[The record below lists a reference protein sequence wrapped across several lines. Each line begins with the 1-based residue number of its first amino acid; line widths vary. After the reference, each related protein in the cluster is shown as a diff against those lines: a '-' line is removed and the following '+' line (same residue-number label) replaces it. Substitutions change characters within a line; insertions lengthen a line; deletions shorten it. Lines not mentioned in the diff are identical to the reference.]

1 MGRVPGVDP
10 VSDAEEP
17 VRVSRPAAV
26 FVLAAGEGTRMKSA
40 TPKVLH
46 EISGRSLVGHVLAA
60 ARELDPQRLVVVV
73 GHGREQVVPHL
84 GEIDPGAET
93 VVQERQGGTGH
104 AVRIA
109 LEATDVISG
118 TVLVT
123 YGDTPL
129 LSAETLS
136 ALAAEHARAGNAVTV
151 LSAVVPDPTGY
162 GRIIRAD
169 GEFVG
174 IVEEKDATDEQRAIS
189 EMNSGVYA
197 FDGALLADAV
207 KRVTTDNAKG
217 EEYLTDV
224 VSILRA
230 DGHRVGVSVAGEWRE
245 ILGVN
250 DRVQLAEARD
260 LLNQRLLRRWMREGV
275 TVVDPRTTWID
286 VTVTC
291 EPDALVEPN
300 TQLRGAT
307 RIAAGARVGPNST
320 LTDTSVGREA
330 HVSYAVTDRAEI
342 GDRVSVGPYAFLR
355 PGTRLDEGA
364 KAGTYVEMKNASIG
378 AGSKVPHLTYVGDAD
393 IGVGANIGAS
403 SVFVNYDGV
412 EKHRSK
418 IGDHVKAGCDNMFV
432 APVEVGDGAYT
443 GAGTVVRRDVP
454 PGALSVSGGPQ
465 RIFEGWVENR
475 RPDTAAAE
483 AARRARE
490 RARDDP
496 GTEPGGGP
504 EPGRDEAAR

>member
-1 MGRVPGVDP
+1 M
-10 VSDAEEP
+10 
-17 VRVSRPAAV
+17 SRPAAV

-46 EISGRSLVGHVLAA
+46 EICGRSLVGHVLAA
-60 ARELDPQRLVVVV
+60 ARELEPQRLVVVV

-84 GEIDPGAET
+84 GVVDPEAES
-93 VVQERQGGTGH
+93 VVQEHQNGTGH

-109 LEATDVISG
+109 LEATDVIGG

-129 LSAETLS
+129 LSAATL
-136 ALAAEHARAGNAVTV
+136 AELAAEHERSGNAATV
-151 LSAVVPDPTGY
+151 LSAVVPDPFGY
-162 GRIIRAD
+162 GRIIRED

-174 IVEEKDATDEQRAIS
+174 IVEEKDATDDQRAIT

-230 DGHRVGVSVAGEWRE
+230 DGHRVGVSVAAEWRE

-260 LLNQRLLRRWMREGV
+260 LLNQRLLTGWMRAGV
-275 TVVDPRTTWID
+275 TVVDPRTTWVD

-291 EPDALVEPN
+291 EPDSVVEPN
-300 TQLRGAT
+300 TRLCGAT
-307 RIAAGARVGPNST
+307 HIASGACVGPNST
-320 LTDTSVGREA
+320 LTDTTVGRDA
-330 HVSYAVTDRAEI
+330 HVSYAVTDHAEI
-342 GDRVSVGPYAFLR
+342 GDRVSVGPYAYLR

-378 AGSKVPHLTYVGDAD
+378 AGTKVPHLTYVGDAD
-393 IGVGANIGAS
+393 IGVGSNIGAS

-475 RPDTAAAE
+475 RPGTPAAE
-483 AARRARE
+483 AARRAKE
-490 RARDDP
+490 RAQGDD
-496 GTEPGGGP
+496 
-504 EPGRDEAAR
+504 DAD